1 MAILLS
7 SAYIIMAFIAFMLC
21 VFPVILVSVFFL
33 FIFQALVIE
42 DKGLDS
48 FGRSIELV
56 KENFGN
62 FLVIPFILS
71 FAFQIV
77 DTIPF
82 YIVQGLFNNAFTSE
96 SLDKMQPKEVFDLL
110 SNSPYTY
117 LVLVFGLF
125 FFSLQANL
133 KSILYTVAF
142 EEARKEVQPEQTEI
156 IKEDKFN

>member
-1 MAILLS
+1 
-7 SAYIIMAFIAFMLC
+7 
-21 VFPVILVSVFFL
+21 
-33 FIFQALVIE
+33 
-42 DKGLDS
+42 
-48 FGRSIELV
+48 
-56 KENFGN
+56 
-62 FLVIPFILS
+62 
-71 FAFQIV
+71 
-77 DTIPF
+77 
-82 YIVQGLFNNAFTSE
+82 
-96 SLDKMQPKEVFDLL
+96 MQPKEVFDLL